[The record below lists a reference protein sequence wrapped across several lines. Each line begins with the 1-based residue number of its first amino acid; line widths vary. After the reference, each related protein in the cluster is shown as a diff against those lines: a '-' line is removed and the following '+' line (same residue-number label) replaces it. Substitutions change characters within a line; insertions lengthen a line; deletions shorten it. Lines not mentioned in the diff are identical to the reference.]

1 MKPSRLV
8 LALSAVLLCALAS
21 ADESGRS
28 TPVLP
33 QQFAGWQTAGPLQ
46 NSTDPAVADP
56 VNADLLKEYGFSD
69 FASVAYTRD
78 DGRKLTIKAARFGD
92 ASGAYG
98 AFTYYRIPQMLAE
111 QIGDQGASL
120 NQRVLF
126 YRGNFLVDAVFSRLS
141 VMSAA
146 DLRELASALP
156 VPTGGSS
163 KPPSLPDYLPT
174 QRQTRN
180 SLKYVLGPIGL
191 EKIVAPLPAQ
201 MVDFSAGAEVALGS
215 YTTSG
220 GEATLM
226 LISYPTFQIAA
237 EHQRR
242 IEAAHQPNQQQ
253 SGSPAILDIGPF
265 FDRRTGPIVV
275 IAAGPLSQSEAK
287 SLLAAVNYDAN
298 VTWNENT
305 FFDQKNNAANLLV
318 NVIILCGIIVGLM
331 LVAGVAFGGIRIMIK
346 QLLPGR
352 IFDRSEAVEFI
363 SLNLAEPQPGAINPK
378 VSSSIKAG

>member
-1 MKPSRLV
+1 M
-8 LALSAVLLCALAS
+8 LALSVVLLCAFAS
-21 ADESGRS
+21 ADEGGKS

-46 NSTDPAVADP
+46 TSTDAAVADP
-56 VNADLLKEYGFSD
+56 VNADLLKEYGFSN
-69 FASVAYTRD
+69 FESAAYTRD
-78 DGRKLTIKAARFGD
+78 DGRKLTIKVARFGD

-156 VPTGGSS
+156 VPAGGSG

-180 SLKYVLGPIGL
+180 SIRYVLGPVGLQKIG
-191 EKIVAPLPAQ
+191 APLPAQ
-201 MVDFSAGAEVALGS
+201 MVDFSAGAEVALGA
-215 YTTSG
+215 YATSG

-242 IEAAHQPNQQQ
+242 IDAAHQPNQQQ
-253 SGSPAILDIGPF
+253 SGSAAILDIGPF

-331 LVAGVAFGGIRIMIK
+331 LVAGVAFGGVRIMIK
-346 QLLPGR
+346 QFLPGR
-352 IFDRSEAVEFI
+352 VFDRSEAVEFI